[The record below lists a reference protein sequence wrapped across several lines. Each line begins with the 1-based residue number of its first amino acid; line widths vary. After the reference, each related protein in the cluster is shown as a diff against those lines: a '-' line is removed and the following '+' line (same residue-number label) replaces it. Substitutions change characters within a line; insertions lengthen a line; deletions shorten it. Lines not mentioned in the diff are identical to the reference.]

1 MLVHSP
7 HNYKKWYQCLFDSF
21 FFLSS
26 SISFF
31 RRISYHR
38 NSVDNRSRG
47 SPDEKKSILKRSAQ
61 GGASGGSGSGATAAN
76 TSTTSDQETENL
88 ISESGIS
95 VSESG
100 SEPLTPV
107 MVQRW
112 TKDKTVSRT
121 SSSTIV
127 QPVGGEQSSGKAAG
141 LPSGSVGS
149 QYVTRPRTSGTNQQP
164 TSAPIAGLM
173 DDWPFV
179 DSSPTEEASN
189 TDTANSSIIT

>member
-1 MLVHSP
+1 MFYPIPFLFFFAHHP
-7 HNYKKWYQCLFDSF
+7 FDSSGGY
-21 FFLSS
+21 LTTD
-26 SISFF
+26 SI
-31 RRISYHR
+31 
-38 NSVDNRSRG
+38 DNRSRG

-61 GGASGGSGSGATAAN
+61 GGASGGSGSGASAAN
-76 TSTTSDQETENL
+76 TTTASDQEMEKL
-88 ISESGIS
+88 ISESGTT

-121 SSSTIV
+121 SSSTI
-127 QPVGGEQSSGKAAG
+127 QPVGGEQGSGKAAG
-141 LPSGSVGS
+141 LQSGSVGS

-189 TDTANSSIIT
+189 NDTANSSIIT